1 MIGLRYDF
9 NDSDVRKSIR
19 KLQLLLGTEGLL
31 TFLGTTV
38 APYLRERAEERFA
51 MEGDDVTGP
60 WAPLSDVTVAIR
72 EGTGFP
78 GAHPINRRTGE
89 LEEWVTQGNYFA
101 YPVAPNTAAMRFPG
115 TQPSA
120 SVARKYQTAQRGKTS
135 PTTPPRPVLGVNEK
149 DLLFVTAALHAAIEV
164 AGR

>member
-1 MIGLRYDF
+1 MIGIRYDL
-9 NDSDVRKSIR
+9 NDKEVKSLFR
-19 KLQLLLGTEGLL
+19 KLEVLMGAEGLA

-38 APYLRERAEERFA
+38 GPYLRERAEDRFA

-101 YPVAPNTAAMRFPG
+101 YPVGPDMASLRFPG
-115 TQPSA
+115 SDPSP
-120 SVARKYQTAQRGKTS
+120 SVKRKLDTAQRGKTS

-149 DLLFVTAALHAAIEV
+149 DLLFVTAALHAAIEA